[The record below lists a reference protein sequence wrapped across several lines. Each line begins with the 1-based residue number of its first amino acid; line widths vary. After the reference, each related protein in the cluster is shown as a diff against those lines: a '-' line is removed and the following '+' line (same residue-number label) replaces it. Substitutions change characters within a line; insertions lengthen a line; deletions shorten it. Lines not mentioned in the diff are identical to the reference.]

1 VNKQAPSPAR
11 LAVIVGFTL
20 SCFGIL
26 LFLWIT
32 FGGPTP
38 LRAKTYEVKVPF
50 DEATA
55 LVSQSD
61 VRISGVSVGK
71 VGNVALS
78 TDGKHALAT
87 LNIDDTYA
95 PLPVDTRATLR
106 TKTLL
111 GETYVELTP
120 GDRDA
125 AKIPDGGDLP
135 YAQVA
140 PSVQLDE
147 ILRAFDP
154 KTRAAFRTWMQDA
167 ALSIRGRGQ
176 AFSDALG
183 ELEPTFTQFDRF
195 FRVLST
201 QRLAVRQLFRQ
212 GAVTF
217 NALNQ
222 RQGQLSSLIQNSQ
235 RVFQVTGQ
243 RDRDIEATF
252 LAFPTFLDE
261 SRLTLRRL
269 KAFALNTDPLL
280 IQLLPAIRQLSPTLI
295 ALGKLA
301 PQMRGFFNG
310 LVPVI
315 ANATTGFSAFRK
327 LFRDDFPPLL
337 RALQPFLRNI
347 NPLLQGVDEYKHELT
362 ALLGN
367 ATAAT
372 NALRPGEDNLVYVLS
387 PLNPASLATFPSRL
401 LVNRNNAYT
410 QPGAYQDLAA
420 GLPNFGTGQ
429 CASGLQA
436 LLDPNTPNNPTFN
449 ARTGGVIAG
458 PPNGPGAQDFFDRLK
473 KYAFNNQLDSNATAA
488 PPCVQQGPFAP
499 LGDSGAPTA
508 YQHTL
513 EQPLP

>member
-1 VNKQAPSPAR
+1 MNKQAPSPAR

-71 VGNVALS
+71 VGDVALS
-78 TDGKHALAT
+78 ADGKHALAT
-87 LNIDDTYA
+87 LNIDDTYG

-120 GDRDA
+120 GNRNA
-125 AKIPDGGDLP
+125 AKIPDGGTLP

-140 PSVQLDE
+140 KSVQLDE
-147 ILRAFDP
+147 ILRAFSP
-154 KTRAAFRTWMQDA
+154 KTRAAFDTWMQDA

-176 AFSDALG
+176 ALSNALG
-183 ELEPTFTQFDRF
+183 ELEPTFTQFDKF
-195 FRVLST
+195 FRVLDT
-201 QRLAVRQLFRQ
+201 QRLAVRQLLRN

-217 NALNQ
+217 NALNR
-222 RQGQLSSLIQNSQ
+222 RQGELSSLIQSSS
-235 RVFQVTGQ
+235 RVFQTTGQ
-243 RDRDIEATF
+243 RDRDIEAAF

-280 IQLLPAIRQLSPTLI
+280 VQLQPAIRQLSPTLV

-301 PQMRGFFNG
+301 PQLHGFFDG

-315 ANATTGFSAFRK
+315 ANSTAGLSAFRK

-347 NPLLQGVDEYKHELT
+347 NPLLQGVDNYKHELT

-372 NALRPGEDNLVYVLS
+372 NALRPGEANVIYVMS

-401 LVNRNNAYT
+401 SVNRNNAYS
-410 QPGAYQDLAA
+410 QPQAYQNLAA
-420 GLPNFGTGQ
+420 GLPSFGTGQ
-429 CASGLQA
+429 CVSGLQA
-436 LLDPNTPNNPTFN
+436 LLDTNTPNNPVFN
-449 ARTGGVIAG
+449 ARTGGDVAK
-458 PPNGPGAQDFFDRLK
+458 AQDFFDRLK
-473 KYAFNNQLDSNATAA
+473 KYAFNDQLDSNATAA
-488 PPCVQQGPFAP
+488 PPCAQQDPFAP
-499 LGDSGAPTA
+499 LGDSGSPTT

-513 EQPLP
+513 EQPTP

>member
-1 VNKQAPSPAR
+1 MNKQAPSPAR
-11 LAVIVGFTL
+11 LAVIAGFTL

-32 FGGPTP
+32 FGGSTP
-38 LRAKTYEVKVPF
+38 FRAKTYEVKVPF

-71 VGNVALS
+71 VGSVALS
-78 TDGKHALAT
+78 PNGKHALAT
-87 LNIDDTYA
+87 LNIDDAFA
-95 PLPVDTRATLR
+95 PLPADTRATLR
-106 TKTLL
+106 AKTLL
-111 GETYVELTP
+111 GETYVELTS
-120 GDRDA
+120 GNRDGA
-125 AKIPDGGDLP
+125 RIADGGTLP

-140 PSVQLDE
+140 KSVQLDE
-147 ILRAFDP
+147 LLRAFDP
-154 KTRAAFRTWMQDA
+154 KTRSAFRTWMQDA
-167 ALSIRGRGQ
+167 AISIHGRGQ

-183 ELEPTFTQFDRF
+183 ELDPTFTQFDRF
-195 FRVLST
+195 FRVLDT

-217 NALNQ
+217 NALNA
-222 RQGQLSSLIQNSQ
+222 RQGQLSSLIRNANQ
-235 RVFQVTGQ
+235 VFQVTGQ
-243 RDRDIEATF
+243 RNRDIEATF

-269 KAFALNTDPLL
+269 RTFALNTNPLL
-280 IQLLPAIRQLSPTLI
+280 IQLLPAMRELSSTLI
-295 ALGKLA
+295 ALGKLT
-301 PQMRGFFNG
+301 PQLDGFFNG

-315 ANATTGFSAFRK
+315 ANANTGFAAFRR

-337 RALQPFLRNI
+337 RGVQPFLRNI
-347 NPLLQGVDEYKHELT
+347 NPLLQGVDSYKHELT

-372 NALRPGEDNLVYVLS
+372 NALRPGEDHFVNVLS
-387 PLNPASLATFPSRL
+387 PLNPASLATFPARL
-401 LVNRNNAYT
+401 QVNRNNAYSK
-410 QPGAYQDLAA
+410 PGIYDDLAA
-420 GLPNFGTGQ
+420 GLPSFGTGQ
-429 CASGLQA
+429 CSAGLQA
-436 LLDPNTPNNPTFN
+436 LLDSNTPNDPVFN
-449 ARTGGVIAG
+449 ARTGGDVTQ
-458 PPNGPGAQDFFDRLK
+458 AQDFFDRLK
-473 KYAFNNQLDSNATAA
+473 QFAFSDQLDSNATPA

-499 LGDSGAPTA
+499 LGDSGGATT

>member
-1 VNKQAPSPAR
+1 MNKQVPSPAR

-71 VGNVALS
+71 VDNVALS
-78 TDGKHALAT
+78 ADGKHALAI
-87 LNIDDTYA
+87 LNIVDTYA

-120 GDRDA
+120 GNRDA
-125 AKIPDGGDLP
+125 AKVPDGGTLP

-140 PSVQLDE
+140 KSVQLDE

-154 KTRAAFRTWMQDA
+154 KTRAAFDTWMQDA
-167 ALSIRGRGQ
+167 ALSIHGRGQ
-176 AFSDALG
+176 AFSNALG

-195 FRVLST
+195 FRVLDT

-222 RQGQLSSLIQNSQ
+222 RQGQLSSLIQNSS
-235 RVFQVTGQ
+235 RVFQTTGQ

-280 IQLLPAIRQLSPTLI
+280 IQLQPAIRQLSPTLV
-295 ALGKLA
+295 AFGKLA
-301 PQMRGFFNG
+301 PQLRGFFDG

-315 ANATTGFSAFRK
+315 ANSTTGFPAFRK

-347 NPLLQGVDEYKHELT
+347 NPLLQGVDNYKHELT

-372 NALRPGEDNLVYVLS
+372 NALRPGEDNLVYVMS
-387 PLNPASLATFPSRL
+387 PLNPASVATFPGRL
-401 LVNRNNAYT
+401 SVNRNNAYS
-410 QPGAYQDLAA
+410 QPGIYQDLAA

-429 CASGLQA
+429 CSSGLQA
-436 LLDPNTPNNPTFN
+436 LLDSNTPNDPNFN
-449 ARTGGVIAG
+449 VRTGGDVAK
-458 PPNGPGAQDFFDRLK
+458 AQNFFDRLK
-473 KYAFNNQLDSNATAA
+473 KYAFNDQLDSNATAA

-499 LGDSGAPTA
+499 LGDSGAPTT

>member
-1 VNKQAPSPAR
+1 VNKQAPSAGR

-38 LRAKTYEVKVPF
+38 LRATTYQVKVPF
-50 DEATA
+50 DEATS

-71 VGNVALS
+71 VGDIALS
-78 TDGKHALAT
+78 SGGKHALAT
-87 LNIDDTYA
+87 LNIDDKYA
-95 PLPVDTRATLR
+95 PLPTNTRATLR

-120 GDRDA
+120 GNRDA
-125 AKIPDGGDLP
+125 PKVPDGGTLP

-140 PSVQLDE
+140 QSVQLDE
-147 ILRAFDP
+147 ILRAFNP
-154 KTRAAFRTWMQDA
+154 QTRAAFRSWMRDA
-167 ALSIRGRGQ
+167 SLAIQGQ
-176 AFSDALG
+176 GQSFSDAIG
-183 ELEPTFTQFDRF
+183 ELQPTFTHFDKL
-195 FRVLST
+195 FRILDT
-201 QRLAVRQLFRQ
+201 QRLAVRQLFSQ

-222 RQGQLSSLIQNSQ
+222 RQGQLSSLIRNSE
-235 RVFQVTGQ
+235 RVFGVTGQ
-243 RDRDIEATF
+243 RDRDIEAAF

-261 SRLTLRRL
+261 SKLTLRRL

-280 IQLLPAIRQLSPTLI
+280 IQLQPAIRQLSPTLV
-295 ALGKLA
+295 AFGKLA
-301 PQMRGFFNG
+301 PQLDGFFNG

-315 ANATTGFSAFRK
+315 ANANSGFSAFRK

-337 RALQPFLRNI
+337 RAIQPFLRNL
-347 NPLLQGVDEYKHELT
+347 NPLLQGVDSYKHELT

-372 NALRPGEDNLVYVLS
+372 NALRPGEDNFVYVLS
-387 PLNPASLATFPSRL
+387 PLNPAMLATYPARL
-401 LVNRNNAYT
+401 AVNRNNAYS
-410 QPGAYQDLAA
+410 QPQVYKDLAA
-420 GLPNFGTGQ
+420 GLPSFGTNQ
-429 CASGLQA
+429 CSSGLQA
-436 LLDPNTPNNPTFN
+436 LLDANTPNDPNFN
-449 ARTGGVIAG
+449 VRTGGDVSA
-458 PPNGPGAQDFFDRLK
+458 ATDFFDRLK
-473 KYAFNNQLDSNATAA
+473 KYAFNDQLDSNATAA
-488 PPCVQQGPFAP
+488 PPCVQQAPFAP
-499 LGDSGAPTA
+499 LGDSGPPTT

-513 EQPLP
+513 EQPAP